1 MGDGIK
7 RPQPDLSFDE
17 LYQQA
22 QTSVPVLENTGQSIL
37 DRLKTQNPEMFEGVV
52 FEVGPL
58 KAPERALEKINSDY
72 GGDPRQIKD
81 LVRGRF
87 VVDTPEQIVAIKQA
101 ILEELDVD
109 SMKDKYLVPTETGYR
124 DLNTKVALENGHIAE
139 IQVQQRD
146 MMRVNKPTHDFME
159 EIQEIERRAETESR
173 LFTQEENVR
182 LDSLRN
188 QAKELHAAAAYDGD
202 LNSLVKP
209 ELREQFS
216 YKGELDAKG
225 SALGKVA
232 ETFGRL
238 GKNGGLI
245 AGVAFGTLCGV
256 FTLAAG
262 GNSVQAA
269 EVVYEAAVPYGE
281 TCLDALR
288 GDVEAMER
296 SATIETA
303 SNIGAA
309 GGALAGAAIGT
320 AIMPGVGTA
329 VGAVIGGIG
338 GGLASGEITAL
349 VYDNFAAIKSSA
361 VKVSDEVADVFNVA
375 VRETASFWNWIT
387 GNDEPENGWL
397 LARLPTEIDETAAPE
412 LQHFVE
418 IKRLLVQAH
427 EKGAAPA
434 TIGNIEKMFDRAYD
448 TYEKSGALEMAV
460 ASLEQWE
467 RSEQMAQLLIDS
479 IKDKTDHPG
488 EQPVIQSKNDLVFGR

>member
-209 ELREQFS
+209 ELR
-216 YKGELDAKG
+216 
-225 SALGKVA
+225 
-232 ETFGRL
+232 
-238 GKNGGLI
+238 
-245 AGVAFGTLCGV
+245 
-256 FTLAAG
+256 
-262 GNSVQAA
+262 
-269 EVVYEAAVPYGE
+269 
-281 TCLDALR
+281 
-288 GDVEAMER
+288 
-296 SATIETA
+296 
-303 SNIGAA
+303 
-309 GGALAGAAIGT
+309 
-320 AIMPGVGTA
+320 
-329 VGAVIGGIG
+329 
-338 GGLASGEITAL
+338 
-349 VYDNFAAIKSSA
+349 
-361 VKVSDEVADVFNVA
+361 
-375 VRETASFWNWIT
+375 
-387 GNDEPENGWL
+387 
-397 LARLPTEIDETAAPE
+397 
-412 LQHFVE
+412 
-418 IKRLLVQAH
+418 
-427 EKGAAPA
+427 
-434 TIGNIEKMFDRAYD
+434 
-448 TYEKSGALEMAV
+448 
-460 ASLEQWE
+460 
-467 RSEQMAQLLIDS
+467 
-479 IKDKTDHPG
+479 
-488 EQPVIQSKNDLVFGR
+488 

>member
-173 LFTQEENVR
+173 LF
-182 LDSLRN
+182 
-188 QAKELHAAAAYDGD
+188 
-202 LNSLVKP
+202 
-209 ELREQFS
+209 
-216 YKGELDAKG
+216 
-225 SALGKVA
+225 
-232 ETFGRL
+232 
-238 GKNGGLI
+238 
-245 AGVAFGTLCGV
+245 
-256 FTLAAG
+256 
-262 GNSVQAA
+262 
-269 EVVYEAAVPYGE
+269 
-281 TCLDALR
+281 
-288 GDVEAMER
+288 
-296 SATIETA
+296 
-303 SNIGAA
+303 
-309 GGALAGAAIGT
+309 
-320 AIMPGVGTA
+320 
-329 VGAVIGGIG
+329 
-338 GGLASGEITAL
+338 
-349 VYDNFAAIKSSA
+349 
-361 VKVSDEVADVFNVA
+361 
-375 VRETASFWNWIT
+375 
-387 GNDEPENGWL
+387 
-397 LARLPTEIDETAAPE
+397 
-412 LQHFVE
+412 
-418 IKRLLVQAH
+418 
-427 EKGAAPA
+427 
-434 TIGNIEKMFDRAYD
+434 
-448 TYEKSGALEMAV
+448 
-460 ASLEQWE
+460 
-467 RSEQMAQLLIDS
+467 
-479 IKDKTDHPG
+479 
-488 EQPVIQSKNDLVFGR
+488 IQ